1 MTDADYELAH
11 QKMREEIKESV
22 QRRFEQLNGIVLDTV
37 TEGLKFL
44 TLVHL
49 GGMGGVL
56 SFMGAVK
63 GSNPWLVSAFV
74 CFFVGACCVG
84 LTYLL
89 RYFHMTKLLDKYLGD
104 VDAHYSD
111 PDAMHWGK
119 VVQRDKQRVDEKF
132 DFALCTAI
140 LSLLAFG
147 GGGLSSFFGVAAY
160 IKQIG

>member
-1 MTDADYELAH
+1 MDADYELAQ
-11 QKMREEIKESV
+11 QKMRDEKKESV
-22 QRRFEQLNGIVLDTV
+22 RLRFEQLNGIVLDTV

-74 CFFVGACCVG
+74 CFFIGACCVG

-89 RYFHMTKLLDKYLGD
+89 RYFHMTKLLDKYLSD

-111 PDAMHWGK
+111 PSAMHWGK
-119 VVQRDKQRVDEKF
+119 VVQRDKQRVAVRF
-132 DFALCTAI
+132 DLALCTAI
-140 LSLLAFG
+140 LSLLAFVG
-147 GGGLSSFFGVAAY
+147 GGAFSFWGVSTY
-160 IKQIG
+160 IKQIR